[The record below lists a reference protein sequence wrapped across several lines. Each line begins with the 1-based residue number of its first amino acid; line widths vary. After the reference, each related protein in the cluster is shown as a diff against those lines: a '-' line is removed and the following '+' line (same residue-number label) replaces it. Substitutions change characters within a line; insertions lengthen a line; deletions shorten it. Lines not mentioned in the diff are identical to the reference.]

1 MFRISG
7 RSPWARWRS
16 SMSTPVVSRCSR
28 HITDFHAGESMAPK
42 SGMDLIND
50 AKTRIREVTPAE
62 VREMRARGESAV
74 YLDVREPN
82 EWNLGHLPGAM
93 HIPRGTLETKV
104 EAVVPRDRKVVIY
117 CAGGNRSALAADT
130 MQQMG
135 YKDVVSMS
143 GGFTGWAQSGGDVE
157 G

>member
-1 MFRISG
+1 
-7 RSPWARWRS
+7 
-16 SMSTPVVSRCSR
+16 
-28 HITDFHAGESMAPK
+28 MAPK
-42 SGMDLIND
+42 SGMDLINE
-50 AKTRIREVTPAE
+50 AKTRIREVTPKE
-62 VREMRARGESAV
+62 VRDMRARGEKAV

-82 EWNLGHLPGAM
+82 EWNLGRIPGAM

-104 EAVVPRDRKVVIY
+104 EAAIPRDRKVVIY

-135 YKDVVSMS
+135 YGDVVSMS
-143 GGFTGWAQSGGDVE
+143 GGWTGWAQSGGDVE

>member
-1 MFRISG
+1 
-7 RSPWARWRS
+7 
-16 SMSTPVVSRCSR
+16 
-28 HITDFHAGESMAPK
+28 MASK

-50 AKTRIREVTPAE
+50 AKSRITEVTPHAVKE
-62 VREMRARGESAV
+62 RLERGDTVV

-82 EWNLGHLPGAM
+82 EWNLGHIPGAV

-104 EAVVPRDRKVVIY
+104 EAMIPRDQDVVVY

-130 MQQMG
+130 LQQMG
-135 YKDVVSMS
+135 YHNVSSMS
-143 GGFTGWAQSGGDVE
+143 DGWRGWVQSGGPVE

>member
-1 MFRISG
+1 
-7 RSPWARWRS
+7 
-16 SMSTPVVSRCSR
+16 
-28 HITDFHAGESMAPK
+28 MAPK
-42 SGMDLIND
+42 SGMDLINE
-50 AKTRIREVTPAE
+50 AKTRIREVTPQDVQRLQQE
-62 VREMRARGESAV
+62 RADVV

-82 EWNLGHLPGAM
+82 EWNLGRIPGAV

-104 EAVVPRDRKVVIY
+104 EQVIPRDREVVIY

-135 YKDVVSMS
+135 YENVSSMS
-143 GGFTGWAQSGGDVE
+143 GGWREWVQSGGNVE

>member
-1 MFRISG
+1 
-7 RSPWARWRS
+7 
-16 SMSTPVVSRCSR
+16 
-28 HITDFHAGESMAPK
+28 MAKK

-50 AKTRIREVTPAE
+50 AKTRIREVTPAD

-130 MQQMG
+130 LQQMG
-135 YKDVVSMS
+135 YADVVSMS